1 MGMTTVRL
9 PPETERELD
18 ELAGRL
24 DRSKGWVINQ
34 ALAEYAARQRLEQAR
49 WRETLEALEAVAEGR
64 VVDADRVHAW
74 LRSWGTPNETASPD
88 RDE

>member
-9 PPETERELD
+9 PPETEQELD

-34 ALAEYAARQRLEQAR
+34 ALAEYAARQRLEQVR
-49 WRETLEALEAVAEGR
+49 WLETLEALEAVAEGR

-74 LRSWGTPNETASPD
+74 LRSWGTPSETTSPD